1 MKGFYIITSVE
12 GEPASL
18 IGPFLNKGTA
28 TKYMRANEAT
38 FKAFDLT
45 ATLREPWQPAKWQAH
60 FEHFG
65 KEGGLING
73 TT

>member
-1 MKGFYIITSVE
+1 MGFYIITSVE

-18 IGPFLNKGTA
+18 IGPFPNKRTA

-38 FKAFDLT
+38 FEAFDLT
-45 ATLREPWQPAKWQAH
+45 ATLREPWQTAKWQAH

-65 KEGGLING
+65 KEGGLTNG

>member
-1 MKGFYIITSVE
+1 MGFFIITSVE

-18 IGPFLNKGTA
+18 IGPFPTKGTA
-28 TKYMRANEAT
+28 TRYMKANEAT

-45 ATLREPWQPAKWQAH
+45 ATLREPWQPAKWQAR
-60 FEHFG
+60 FGHFG
-65 KEGGLING
+65 KKGGLTNG

>member
-1 MKGFYIITSVE
+1 MGIFIITSVE

-18 IGPFLNKGTA
+18 IGPFPHKGAA

-38 FKAFDLT
+38 FKVFDLT
-45 ATLREPWQPAKWQAH
+45 ATLREPWQPAQWQAH
-60 FEHFG
+60 FERFG
-65 KEGGLING
+65 KEGGLTNG

>member
-1 MKGFYIITSVE
+1 MGFFIITSVE

-18 IGPFLNKGTA
+18 IGPFPSRGAA
-28 TKYMRANEAT
+28 TRYMKANEAA

-45 ATLREPWQPAKWQAH
+45 AIVREPWQPAKWQAR
-60 FEHFG
+60 FGHFG
-65 KEGGLING
+65 KKGGLTNG